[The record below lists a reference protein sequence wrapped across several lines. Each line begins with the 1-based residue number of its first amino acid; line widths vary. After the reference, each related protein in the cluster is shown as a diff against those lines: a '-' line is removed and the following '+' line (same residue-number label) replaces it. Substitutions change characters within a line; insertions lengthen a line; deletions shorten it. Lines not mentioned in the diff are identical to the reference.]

1 MTQSCRGHSL
11 VELMIAL
18 AIALVMLLG
27 LTTVLVQMKGVFV
40 AQDQLAQ
47 LQDNERLALTVLS
60 GSVHSAGYFPDPASR
75 SAQAALPA
83 ASGPYGSFAAGQGLV
98 EKDRMLTVRYIVPPD
113 SPLLVSPLLVNCLGE
128 GNPGTTDKELMNT
141 FSVDAEHE
149 LLLCSTDGGATT
161 TPLVANVR
169 GMDVRY
175 GTDSTGSGQVDRYL
189 AAAQVNAAGLWP
201 RVRSVQLTLTF
212 ANPLA
217 RPGEPATVAW
227 VQTIDLMN
235 GQ

>member
-1 MTQSCRGHSL
+1 MTHRVHGHSL

-18 AIALVMLLG
+18 VIALVMMLG

-60 GSVHSAGYFPDPASR
+60 GSLHSAGFFPDPASNTA
-75 SAQAALPA
+75 AQALPA
-83 ASGPYGSFAAGQGLV
+83 NSMFAAGQALV
-98 EKDRMLTVRYIVPPD
+98 GQDRTLTVRYSAPPGD
-113 SPLLVSPLLVNCLGE
+113 TRLVNCLGE
-128 GNPGTTDKELMNT
+128 HNKTTANLVLMST
-141 FSVDAEHE
+141 FSVAPHPQNE
-149 LLLCSTDGGATT
+149 LLCSTDGGVTS
-161 TPLVANVR
+161 TPLVGNVT
-169 GMDVRY
+169 GMEVRY
-175 GTDSTGSGQVDRYL
+175 GTDSADSGQVDRYL
-189 AAAQVNAAGLWP
+189 EAAQVNTAGLWP

-235 GQ
+235 GH

>member
-1 MTQSCRGHSL
+1 MTHRVHGHSL

-18 AIALVMLLG
+18 VIALVMMLG

-47 LQDNERLALTVLS
+47 LQDNERLALTVLT
-60 GSVHSAGYFPDPASR
+60 GSVHSAGYFPDPVST
-75 SAQAALPA
+75 SAAEALPA
-83 ASGPYGSFAAGQGLV
+83 DSGLYGAFAPGQGLV
-98 EKDRMLTVRYIVPPD
+98 GQDHALTVRYRVPPD
-113 SPLLVSPLLVNCLGE
+113 SALLVNCLGQ
-128 GNPGTTDKELMNT
+128 GHTGTANPVLMST
-141 FSVDAEHE
+141 FSVAPHPQNE
-149 LLLCSTDGGATT
+149 LLCSTDGGVTT
-161 TPLVANVR
+161 TPLVGNVT
-169 GMDVRY
+169 GMEVRY
-175 GTDSTGSGQVDRYL
+175 GTDSADSGQVDRYL
-189 AAAQVNAAGLWP
+189 AAAEVNAAGLWP

-235 GQ
+235 GH

>member
-1 MTQSCRGHSL
+1 MTRPCHGHSL

-60 GSVHSAGYFPDPASR
+60 GSVHSAGYFPNPASN
-75 SAQAALPA
+75 SAEAALPA
-83 ASGPYGSFAAGQGLV
+83 ASGPYGTFAAGQGLV
-98 EKDRMLTVRYIVPPD
+98 GKDHMLTVRYSAPPAQ
-113 SPLLVSPLLVNCLGE
+113 PLLVNCLGE
-128 GNPGTTDKELMNT
+128 FNTGTTDKELMNT
-141 FSVDAEHE
+141 FSVDAKHE

-161 TPLVANVR
+161 TPLVGNVT

-175 GTDSTGSGQVDRYL
+175 GTDSAGSGQVDRYL
-189 AAAQVNAAGLWP
+189 AAAQVDAAGLWP
-201 RVRSVQLTLTF
+201 RVRSVQLTLSF

-217 RPGEPATVAW
+217 RLGEPATVVW

-235 GQ
+235 GH